1 LDRRGYRNRSR
12 DKGETS
18 QTHNEKNVV
27 APPPPKLSSPPQR
40 VSLNLKPGTPGL
52 LRPGAGFGVGK
63 KGGGIQMKLNQPA
76 VKEPA
81 KKITVAKAFNN
92 DESDDNEEEVSLKSC
107 QESQVIIFS
116 SLLQMPKEARMR
128 MRNIGRETP
137 TSSGPNSFGKTKHG
151 FCDAKKIFEKSLRSL
166 TE

>member
-18 QTHNEKNVV
+18 QTHNEKI
-27 APPPPKLSSPPQR
+27 ADASSPPKLSSPPQR

-63 KGGGIQMKLNQPA
+63 KSGIQMKLNQPT

-92 DESDDNEEEVSLKSC
+92 DDSDDNEEEVSPEDLNFEIRTKSY
-107 QESQVIIFS
+107 SF
-116 SLLQMPKEARMR
+116 QMPKEARMR